1 MVTIIECVLKRP
13 QNSPR
18 IGYGCLKFPKFLEGV
33 PQPPPPPSPPP
44 NQFGVEVVLLTS
56 QLGHRN

>member
-1 MVTIIECVLKRP
+1 MMVTIIECVLRRP
-13 QNSPR
+13 QYSPR
-18 IGYGCLKFPKFLEGV
+18 IGYGCLKFPKLLEGV
-33 PQPPPPPSPPP
+33 PPTPPPP